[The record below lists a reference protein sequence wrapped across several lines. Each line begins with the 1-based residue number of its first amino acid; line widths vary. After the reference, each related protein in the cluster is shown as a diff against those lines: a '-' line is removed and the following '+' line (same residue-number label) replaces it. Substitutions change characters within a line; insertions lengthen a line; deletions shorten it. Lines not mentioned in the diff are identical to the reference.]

1 MRKYV
6 KRIGDDELEDFML
19 LKIDYTLYKK
29 VFIEW
34 DYKYNCWK
42 VSMFYKEKENENDKK
57 IDKVIALL
65 FSFLITLLM
74 FNVVKA
80 SEVEGVKNAFLNQND
95 DGFFVVVAVGV
106 FLLLLASYLKLSDT
120 DDEEGEK

>member
-1 MRKYV
+1 MP
-6 KRIGDDELEDFML
+6 
-19 LKIDYTLYKK
+19 
-29 VFIEW
+29 
-34 DYKYNCWK
+34 
-42 VSMFYKEKENENDKK
+42 KK

-65 FSFLITLLM
+65 YSFLITLLL

-80 SEVEGVKNAFLNQND
+80 SEVEGAKSDFLNQSD

-120 DDEEGEK
+120 DDEEGDK

>member
-1 MRKYV
+1 M
-6 KRIGDDELEDFML
+6 
-19 LKIDYTLYKK
+19 T
-29 VFIEW
+29 
-34 DYKYNCWK
+34 
-42 VSMFYKEKENENDKK
+42 KK
-57 IDKVIALL
+57 IDKVITLL

-80 SEVEGVKNAFLNQND
+80 SEVEGAKSAFLNQSD

-120 DDEEGEK
+120 DDEEGDK

>member
-1 MRKYV
+1 M
-6 KRIGDDELEDFML
+6 
-19 LKIDYTLYKK
+19 T
-29 VFIEW
+29 
-34 DYKYNCWK
+34 
-42 VSMFYKEKENENDKK
+42 KK

-65 FSFLITLLM
+65 YSFLITLLM

-80 SEVEGVKNAFLNQND
+80 SEVEGAKSAFLNQND

-120 DDEEGEK
+120 NDEEGDK

>member
-1 MRKYV
+1 M
-6 KRIGDDELEDFML
+6 
-19 LKIDYTLYKK
+19 T
-29 VFIEW
+29 
-34 DYKYNCWK
+34 
-42 VSMFYKEKENENDKK
+42 KK

-65 FSFLITLLM
+65 FSFLITFLM